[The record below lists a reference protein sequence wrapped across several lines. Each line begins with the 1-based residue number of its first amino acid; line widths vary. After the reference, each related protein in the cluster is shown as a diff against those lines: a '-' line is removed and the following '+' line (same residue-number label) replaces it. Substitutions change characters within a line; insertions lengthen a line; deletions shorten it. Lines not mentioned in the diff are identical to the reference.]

1 MPRKQITITIDPD
14 VLTALDTRGEERS
27 TVISRDLE
35 RYYDACTQARK
46 RLKELLSPGE
56 IALILD
62 TTNGTL
68 FSEPLSIRLL
78 WASVSDAISLE
89 GLDKKWKVDGE
100 TLVAKVKG
108 LDPFLTIALVDA
120 CERWWHRI
128 GRGEQPEPV
137 AALSQEN

>member
-27 TVISRDLE
+27 TVISRDLG
-35 RYYDACTQARK
+35 RYYDACRQARK
-46 RLKELLSPGE
+46 RLRELLSPAE

-62 TTNGTL
+62 TTTSAR
-68 FSEPLSIRLL
+68 FEAPSAIRLL
-78 WASVSDAISLE
+78 WASVADAISLDH
-89 GLDKKWKVDGE
+89 LDKKWKVDGE

-120 CERWWHRI
+120 CERWWTRI
-128 GRGEQPEPV
+128 GNGEQPEPV
-137 AALSQEN
+137 EALRQEP